1 MSGKENPMEFLD
13 KDSQY
18 DLVRAKGGITTWW
31 PITKK
36 LYLCAIVLFAAALLW
51 PAVLLLP
58 GEVHGAYFSPAPG
71 TDSIALASMTV
82 LSVVMLSVAAVGLT
96 AIAVRR
102 SKIEHIS
109 ESQAWSLVGFEEI
122 FSGFA
127 FITGGLGVAASLSL
141 ISIGF
146 KGLDTVKM
154 LETHGVVPYD
164 SVVEIGISIGSASF
178 VAAIAGTAVFGL
190 GMFVN
195 SLERS

>member
-1 MSGKENPMEFLD
+1 MSGEKNPIEFLD

-31 PITKK
+31 PIAKK
-36 LYLCAIVLFAAALLW
+36 LYLCAVVLFAAALLW

-58 GEVHGAYFSPAPG
+58 GEIRGAYFSPAPG

-82 LSVVMLSVAAVGLT
+82 LSVVTLSVAAGGLT
-96 AIAVRR
+96 AVAVRR

-127 FITGGLGVAASLSL
+127 FISGGLGVAASLSL

-146 KGLDTVKM
+146 QGLDTVRM
-154 LETHGVVPYD
+154 LETYGIVPYE
-164 SVVEIGISIGSASF
+164 SVLQVGISIASASF
-178 VAAIAGTAVFGL
+178 VAAVAGTLVLGL
-190 GMFVN
+190 GVFVN
-195 SLERS
+195 SLEQA